1 MAAQTS
7 YSLTSAIAYPGL
19 IADLGPNRIESYL
32 VETVAGIAPG
42 LTVGPGTLDDQCVL
56 GGTAPVGVVVRSL
69 DVENNVS
76 DTIVYAAT
84 EDVGVMIS
92 GVVWVSLGNTGAK
105 GAAIYSIDATGVIQS
120 GTAGAGQTQL
130 NGELMDTITAAGLAR
145 IRLTP
150 QI

>member
-1 MAAQTS
+1 
-7 YSLTSAIAYPGL
+7 
-19 IADLGPNRIESYL
+19 
-32 VETVAGIAPG
+32 
-42 LTVGPGTLDDQCVL
+42 
-56 GGTAPVGVVVRSL
+56 
-69 DVENNVS
+69 VENNAS
-76 DTIVYAAT
+76 DTIVYAQT

-92 GVVWVSLGNTGAK
+92 GVVWVALGNTGSK